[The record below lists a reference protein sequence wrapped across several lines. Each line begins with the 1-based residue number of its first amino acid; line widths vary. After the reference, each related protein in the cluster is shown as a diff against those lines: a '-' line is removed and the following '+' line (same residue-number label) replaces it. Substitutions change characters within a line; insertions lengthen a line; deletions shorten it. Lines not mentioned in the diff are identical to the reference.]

1 MSLKSAAVELLLH
14 TRETRFEDL
23 KEIPTACVENLRKAL
38 AEEASNEKAEGTDG
52 EKEVNKDA

>member
-23 KEIPTACVENLRKAL
+23 KEVPTTYVENLRKAL
-38 AEEASNEKAEGTDG
+38 AEEVDDAKTENVG
-52 EKEVNKDA
+52 EQEEVNKDA

>member
-23 KEIPTACVENLRKAL
+23 KEVPTAYIENLRKAL
-38 AEEASNEKAEGTDG
+38 EAENK
-52 EKEVNKDA
+52 KEVKKDA